1 MIKKAERPFGG
12 YERELRAG
20 EQIDRKEHP
29 GLFRTF
35 RMGHVEAVF
44 IESVPWRKYS
54 K

>member
-1 MIKKAERPFGG
+1 
-12 YERELRAG
+12 
-20 EQIDRKEHP
+20 
-29 GLFRTF
+29 LFRTF